1 MCGVGRLGALLIEGV
16 LGALAG
22 VLKLCHGAGVS
33 LVTCSVQ
40 YFDSQMKLIFCPP
53 HPFLSRAEWGCSD
66 PENSM
71 KA

>member
-53 HPFLSRAEWGCSD
+53 PISVTGRVGLLRL
-66 PENSM
+66 ENSM